1 MAEISPV
8 MRIGGGYV
16 DYTDTDYVAGTYL
29 TLLAGQPV
37 QLSRNLTAN
46 PARTRLN
53 PPWSDFAF
61 WDNSAKLVKAR
72 ALHDT
77 LDISVAL
84 RIVSDKI
91 GGVLR
96 VQYTTADD
104 AFIVAAKTHSLTAA
118 VGQEEGLTTDSKI
131 AVGTRF
137 AAVGAKVMLTC
148 TVNATLREFSPIFYP
163 TGYDA

>member
-16 DYTDTDYVAGTYL
+16 DYTDNDYAAATYL
-29 TLLAGQPV
+29 PLLAGQTV
-37 QLSRNLTAN
+37 QLSRDLTPNAT
-46 PARTRLN
+46 RTRLN
-53 PPWSDFAF
+53 PPWSGFTF
-61 WDNSAKLVKAR
+61 WDNSTKLVKAR
-72 ALHDT
+72 AQHDT
-77 LDISVAL
+77 LSISAAL

-96 VQYTTADD
+96 VQYITADN

-118 VGQEEGLTTDSKI
+118 VGDEEGLTTDSII
-131 AVGTRF
+131 AVGSRF
-137 AAVGAKVMLTC
+137 ASVGAKIMLTC